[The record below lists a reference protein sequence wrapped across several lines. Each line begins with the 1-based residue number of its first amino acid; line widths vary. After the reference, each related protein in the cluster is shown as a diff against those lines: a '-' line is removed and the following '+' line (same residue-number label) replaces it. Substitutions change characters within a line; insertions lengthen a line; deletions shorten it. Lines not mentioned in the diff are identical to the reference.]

1 MDADETQMAGAIA
14 DIADI
19 ADAAA
24 NNASGKIVFYLSC
37 LLTVISVN

>member
-1 MDADETQMAGAIA
+1 MDADETQMAGS
-14 DIADI
+14 IADI

-24 NNASGKIVFYLSC
+24 NNASGKSVFYLSC